1 MLALDFSI
9 FPQLETD
16 RLQLTRTNVDHVNEL
31 LKMRSDPEVM
41 KFIPRPMARTAEEI
55 IEFIAAIDEKI
66 SNHEMINWAITLKG
80 DAKMIGTI
88 GYYHIKPEHFRA
100 EIGYMLLPEF
110 QGRGFITEAIDV
122 VVSYGFA
129 EMKLHS
135 VEAVLDPNNLASA
148 SVLEKCGFTKEG
160 HFKENEFYNG
170 KFIDTA
176 IYSKV
181 NS

>member
-66 SNHEMINWAITLKG
+66 SNHEMIN
-80 DAKMIGTI
+80 
-88 GYYHIKPEHFRA
+88 
-100 EIGYMLLPEF
+100 
-110 QGRGFITEAIDV
+110 
-122 VVSYGFA
+122 
-129 EMKLHS
+129 
-135 VEAVLDPNNLASA
+135 
-148 SVLEKCGFTKEG
+148 
-160 HFKENEFYNG
+160 
-170 KFIDTA
+170 
-176 IYSKV
+176 
-181 NS
+181 